1 MASQLVPV
9 QNVNISSPFWSWYQQ
24 CSREKVI
31 PAIIHA
37 QKSTGHWYC
46 LTWKAGHPVKPHP
59 FWDSDIYK
67 VVEASCYFLMTQH
80 DQAIMDTVEEAVD
93 MIIAAQHPDGYI
105 NSYYTVRG
113 LDQRWTNLRDM
124 HELYCLGH
132 LIEACV
138 AYETLTHNSN
148 RLLTPVMKAIRHV
161 DSVFGLEPGK
171 KRGYPGHQEIE
182 IGLLRLYELMI
193 GPFGSSGRG
202 DESDSHLLL
211 KLAKYFIHERGQRD
225 KATGEIYFD
234 HEARSRGGDPYDH
247 MDMDGMRACYQSP
260 RDYGYHQADYP
271 LEEATEAKGHA
282 VRAMYFYTAA
292 TDLLRLDNAGKGNN
306 NNNNNNQQP
315 LRTALDR
322 LWKDVV
328 RHKIYI
334 TGGLG
339 AIRQWE
345 GFGPAYLLHD
355 TEEGG
360 TCYAETCASFAL
372 IIWCRQMNLLPPLT
386 PTPTPAP
393 GLVDSSASASALDF
407 GAGSLGL
414 NLNSEY
420 ADTMEVALYNGFLG
434 AVGLDG
440 ASFYYENPLRTYTHH
455 PKHRSTWFEVAC
467 CPPNTAKLL
476 GQLGTL
482 IYSFQPGLVVIH
494 LFIQSEVR
502 VPGTGTGTGTDDE
515 VTVSMTTDMPW
526 SGDVTINVTGG
537 TTALAI
543 RIPSWAQGEYEYTC
557 SVGGATVKGGYLFIP
572 SSKVQE
578 TTRSISLKFALT
590 PRKVYANPRTDKDE
604 VCVMRGPLVYCLED
618 VDNPGIDVDNVA
630 FVDGPIRLGETKKI
644 GPLERVVPI
653 LATGKV
659 LDTDGWE
666 DSLYGPKPWKY
677 KEEERQLVF
686 IPYFLRANRG
696 GNGGMRVWTKRLPQS

>member
-1 MASQLVPV
+1 
-9 QNVNISSPFWSWYQQ
+9 
-24 CSREKVI
+24 
-31 PAIIHA
+31 
-37 QKSTGHWYC
+37 
-46 LTWKAGHPVKPHP
+46 
-59 FWDSDIYK
+59 
-67 VVEASCYFLMTQH
+67 
-80 DQAIMDTVEEAVD
+80 
-93 MIIAAQHPDGYI
+93 
-105 NSYYTVRG
+105 
-113 LDQRWTNLRDM
+113 
-124 HELYCLGH
+124 
-132 LIEACV
+132 
-138 AYETLTHNSN
+138 
-148 RLLTPVMKAIRHV
+148 
-161 DSVFGLEPGK
+161 
-171 KRGYPGHQEIE
+171 
-182 IGLLRLYELMI
+182 
-193 GPFGSSGRG
+193 
-202 DESDSHLLL
+202 
-211 KLAKYFIHERGQRD
+211 
-225 KATGEIYFD
+225 
-234 HEARSRGGDPYDH
+234 
-247 MDMDGMRACYQSP
+247 MDMDGMRVCYQHP
-260 RDYGYHQADYP
+260 RDYGYHQADCP
-271 LEEATEAKGHA
+271 IEEATEAKGHA

-292 TDLLRLDNAGKGNN
+292 TDLLRLDNTGGNNNSSSNSNSNSSSNN
-306 NNNNNNQQP
+306 NNNQP

-372 IIWCRQMNLLPPLT
+372 IIWCRQMNLLLLLPPLH
-386 PTPTPAP
+386 PTPTLA
-393 GLVDSSASASALDF
+393 GLVDSSASALDF
-407 GAGSLGL
+407 GTGLGL
-414 NLNSEY
+414 GLGLHSEY

-502 VPGTGTGTGTDDE
+502 APGTGTGTGTDDN

-537 TTALAI
+537 GGGTGTTALAI
-543 RIPSWAQGEYEYTC
+543 RIPSWAQGEYTC

-572 SSKVQE
+572 SPSPSPSSGSKVQE

-590 PRKVYANPRTDKDE
+590 PRKVYANPKTDKDE

-618 VDNPGIDVDNVA
+618 VDNPDIDVDNVA
-630 FVDGPIRLGETKKI
+630 FVDGPIRLGETKRI
-644 GPLERVVPI
+644 GALERVVPI

-666 DSLYGPKPWKY
+666 DSLYGSKPWKY